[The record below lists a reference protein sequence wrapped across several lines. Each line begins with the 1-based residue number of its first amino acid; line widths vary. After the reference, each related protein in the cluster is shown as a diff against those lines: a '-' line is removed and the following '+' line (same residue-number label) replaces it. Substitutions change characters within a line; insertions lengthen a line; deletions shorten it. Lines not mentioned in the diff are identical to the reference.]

1 MLRVFKFGGASINSA
16 QGVRNL
22 VNILSSSRQPL
33 IVVVSAM
40 GKNTNLLERI
50 LKDYMDNHSAFKE
63 NFNRFKKYHLDIIN
77 ELFGNSEH
85 NLLLTVNSLLDEVED
100 LLDGNLQGDYNFCY
114 DQLVSYG
121 ELLSSAIISD
131 YAQYAGVKNQLI
143 DVRKVLICDETYRE
157 GLVDLKASEK
167 LVKER
172 FVFKSNSPQLYF
184 TQGFIAGTR
193 KGTTITLGREGSDYS
208 AAILANLLNAEDVTI
223 WKDVEG
229 VLNADPKSYPNPVKL
244 DEISFKEAIELAYA
258 GAQIIHPKT
267 IKPLQNKGIKLFV
280 KSFHHP
286 QGEGTLVYETASDI
300 SYPPILIKKSR
311 QVLISLTPLDFSFVI
326 EDCLSRIFAIL
337 FTHRVKAN
345 LVQSTAINF
354 SFCVDDEEY
363 FLPGAMKE
371 LSKNFAVR
379 YNRQLELIT
388 IRHYTKEAIADNIQ
402 GKTIYLQQKTRST
415 IRMVLGNKQ

>member
-22 VNILSSSRQPL
+22 VNILSLSGQPL

-40 GKNTNLLERI
+40 GKSTNLLERI
-50 LKDYMDNHSAFKE
+50 LKDYMDNHPAYKE
-63 NFNRFKKYHLDIIN
+63 NFEAFKKYHLDIVN
-77 ELFGNSEH
+77 ELFGSLTH
-85 NLLLTVNSLLDEVED
+85 DVMLTVNTLLAEVED
-100 LLDGNLQGDYNFCY
+100 LLDGNLQGDYNYCY

-121 ELLSSAIISD
+121 ELLSSAIISG
-131 YAQYAGVKNQLI
+131 YAQYSGVANQLVDI
-143 DVRKVLICDETYRE
+143 RKVLICDETYRE
-157 GLVDLKASEK
+157 GLVDLETSER
-167 LVKER
+167 LVKEA
-172 FVFKSNSPQLYF
+172 FQLKSDSSQLYF

-193 KGTTITLGREGSDYS
+193 KGTTVTLGREGSDYS
-208 AAILANLLNAEDVTI
+208 AAILANLLDAEDVTI

-229 VLNADPKSYPNPVKL
+229 VLNADPKRYANPVKL
-244 DEISFKEAIELAYA
+244 DRISFKEAIELAYA

-286 QGEGTLVYETASDI
+286 QGEGTLVYETESDI
-300 SYPPILIKKSR
+300 AYPPILIQKTD

-326 EDCLSRIFAIL
+326 EDCLSRIFATL

-363 FLPGAMKE
+363 FLPGAIKE
-371 LSKNFAVR
+371 LSKSFAVR
-379 YNRQLELIT
+379 YNRRMELIT
-388 IRHYTKEAIADNIQ
+388 IRHYTKEVIAENTK

-415 IRMVLGNKQ
+415 IRMVLGDKK